1 MRTPYSPRSHRRILC
16 VSPRYTPSFGTF
28 HYSYPLFGGRI
39 RAFMPPQ
46 GLLVVAAY
54 LPESWEVRFVDEN
67 ARPASREE
75 LEWADAVFL
84 SGMHVQRGFIEDV
97 IARAHRAGKP
107 VVLGGPSVSGCPEHY
122 PEADL
127 IQVGE
132 MGDATDAIIRWIDQH
147 AGRPARQRRFD
158 TDTRLP
164 LTDFPLP
171 AYHLIRL
178 DQYFISSVQFS
189 SGCPYTCEFC
199 DIPAL
204 YGRNP
209 RLKTPEQ
216 VLAELDAL
224 VAGGAVAIYFVDDNF
239 IANQKAALE
248 LLPHLVAWQRR
259 HRFPV
264 RFACEATLNIAKS
277 DRVLGLMRDA
287 GFQVV
292 FCGIET
298 PEPEALHA
306 ISKDQNLRMPILDAV
321 RKLNEYGFEVVS
333 GIILGLDTDTD
344 ATADHL
350 IEFIEAS
357 QIPMLTI
364 NILYALPKTPLWT
377 RLAAEGRIHSGSG
390 PDGGRES
397 NVVFRLPEETVLAMW
412 RRCIAAA
419 YAPEAIYRR
428 FAHNLTH
435 TFARRPRYPRN
446 PHRASWRS
454 AVSGLALLGRIVWRI
469 GVRGDHRRTFWRV
482 AGPALRRGQVE
493 EMIQAAVVSHH
504 LIEFTRQCLEG
515 RQEASFY
522 APSHP
527 AGPPQPIEPLRRP
540 RPGLGR
546 ESASR

>member
-1 MRTPYSPRSHRRILC
+1 MRTPYEPRTRRRILC
-16 VSPRYTPSFGTF
+16 ISPRYAPSFGTF

-67 ARPASREE
+67 ARPATVDD
-75 LEWADAVFL
+75 LAWADAIFL
-84 SGMHVQRGFIEDV
+84 SGMHVQRPFIEDA

-122 PEADL
+122 PDADL

-132 MGDATDAIIRWIDQH
+132 MGDSTDAIIRWLDEH
-147 AGRPARQRRFD
+147 ADRPHAQLRFD
-158 TDTRLP
+158 TETRLP

-178 DQYFISSVQFS
+178 PQYFISSVQFS
-189 SGCPYTCEFC
+189 SGCPYSCEFC

-209 RLKTPEQ
+209 RLKSTEQ

-224 VAGGAVAIYFVDDNF
+224 VAGGALAIYFVDDNF
-239 IANQKAALE
+239 IANQKAAIE
-248 LLPHLVAWQRR
+248 LLPHLVEWQRR
-259 HRFPV
+259 NRFPV
-264 RFACEATLNIAKS
+264 RFACEATLNIAKNE
-277 DRVLGLMRDA
+277 RVLGLMRDA

-298 PEPEALHA
+298 LEPAALRSM
-306 ISKDQNLRMPILDAV
+306 SKDQNLRMPILEAV
-321 RKLNEYGFEVVS
+321 RKLNDYGLEVVS
-333 GIILGLDTDTD
+333 GIILGLDTDTP

-364 NILYALPKTPLWT
+364 NIIYALPKTPLWE
-377 RLAAEGRIHSGSG
+377 RLAAEDRIL
-390 PDGGRES
+390 PQGGRES
-397 NVVFRLPEETVLAMW
+397 NVVFRLPEETVIAMW
-412 RRCIAAA
+412 RRAIGAA

-428 FAHNLTH
+428 FAHNLAH
-435 TFARRPRYPRN
+435 TFARRPSYPRN
-446 PHRASWRS
+446 PRRASARHLL
-454 AVSGLALLGRIVWRI
+454 SGLALLGRIVWRV
-469 GVRGDHRRTFWRV
+469 GVRGDYRRTFWRV
-482 AGPALRRGQVE
+482 AGPALRRGQLE
-493 EMIQAAVVSHH
+493 ELIQAAVVSYH
-504 LIEFTRQCLEG
+504 LIEFTRQCLRG
-515 RQEASFY
+515 AHEASFY
-522 APSHP
+522 APRVPTAPSAP
-527 AGPPQPIEPLRRP
+527 SQPLRLP
-540 RPGLGR
+540 RPGLER
-546 ESASR
+546 EGASR

>member
-1 MRTPYSPRSHRRILC
+1 MRTRYAPRNRRRILC
-16 VSPRYTPSFGTF
+16 VSPRYAPSFGTF
-28 HYSYPLFGGRI
+28 HYAYPLFGHRI

-67 ARPASREE
+67 VEEASPGD
-75 LEWADAVFL
+75 LAWADAVFV
-84 SGMHVQRGFIEDV
+84 SGMHVQRSFIEDV
-97 IARAHRAGKP
+97 IDRAHRAGKP
-107 VVLGGPSVSGCPEHY
+107 AVLGGPSVSGCPEHY
-122 PEADL
+122 PGADL

-132 MGDATDAIIRWIDQH
+132 LGDATDSIIRWIDEH
-147 AGRPARQRRFD
+147 PGRPAEQLRFE
-158 TDTRLP
+158 TEARLP
-164 LTDFPLP
+164 LTEFPRP
-171 AYHLIRL
+171 AYHLIHL
-178 DQYFISSVQFS
+178 PHYFISSIQFS

-209 RLKTPEQ
+209 RLKTPAQ

-264 RFACEATLNIAKS
+264 RFACEATLNIARN
-277 DRVLGLMRDA
+277 DRVLALMRDA

-298 PEPEALHA
+298 PEPAALRS
-306 ISKDQNLRMPILDAV
+306 ISKDQNLRMPILEAV
-321 RKLNEYGFEVVS
+321 RKLNDYGLEVVS
-333 GIILGLDTDTD
+333 GIILGLDTDTE
-344 ATADHL
+344 ATAEHL

-357 QIPMLTI
+357 RIPMLTI

-377 RLAAEGRIHSGSG
+377 RLAEEGRLR

-397 NVVFRLPEETVLAMW
+397 NVVFRLPEDTVLAMW

-419 YAPEAIYRR
+419 YTPEAIYRR
-428 FAHNLTH
+428 FAHNLAH
-435 TFARRPRYPRN
+435 TFAKRPRYPRS
-446 PHRASWRS
+446 PHRASWRN
-454 AVSGLALLGRIVWRI
+454 ALSGLALLGRIAWRI
-469 GVRGDHRRTFWRV
+469 GVRGDYRGTFWRV

-504 LIEFTRQCLEG
+504 LIEFTRQCLRG
-515 RQEASFY
+515 ITEASFY
-522 APSHP
+522 APSRP
-527 AGPPQPIEPLRRP
+527 AAPAVALAGTGASARLP
-540 RPGLGR
+540 R